1 MENVKIISGLNLR
14 NNKANPVGE
23 TAEAKRVRLAKE
35 KQINEAKKRV
45 TEINKAKIKDN
56 VELSNYLN
64 INRTPKETTKKITKV
79 ENKKVVSEPMS
90 EEAVAK
96 GKQMSKTLKDQFD
109 KNKSKS
115 LSINEMDEL
124 KKSIKS
130 RKTKDELENEALVDK
145 YVVNPS
151 ATTEEASN
159 ELDKNVKEA
168 VHNNTFGVKTGKQ
181 LDTIVDD
188 SKPQTVKQEEK
199 TEPIDK
205 VKDEA
210 KKKTEPTDKVKDE
223 SKEKTETKEDIKAKI
238 AKEVK
243 EQNYLKI
250 PDKEAPKMSMK
261 EDIVEKIVN
270 NKLDKEEAKKPTK
283 KTRINPALLA
293 EQERLKGSED
303 EAGGGVF
310 TSNTEDKEK

>member
-1 MENVKIISGLNLR
+1 
-14 NNKANPVGE
+14 
-23 TAEAKRVRLAKE
+23 
-35 KQINEAKKRV
+35 
-45 TEINKAKIKDN
+45 
-56 VELSNYLN
+56 
-64 INRTPKETTKKITKV
+64 
-79 ENKKVVSEPMS
+79 
-90 EEAVAK
+90 
-96 GKQMSKTLKDQFD
+96 
-109 KNKSKS
+109 
-115 LSINEMDEL
+115 MDEL

-151 ATTEEASN
+151 ATTEEASK

-168 VHNNTFGVKTGKQ
+168 VHNNTFDVKTGKQ
-181 LDTIVDD
+181 LDTIIDD
-188 SKPQTVKQEEK
+188 SKLQTVKQEEK
-199 TEPIDK
+199 TEPVDK

>member
-90 EEAVAK
+90 KEAVAK

-151 ATTEEASN
+151 ATIEEASK

-168 VHNNTFGVKTGKQ
+168 VHNKTFDVKTGKQ
-181 LDTIVDD
+181 LDTIIDD
-188 SKPQTVKQEEK
+188 SKPQTVKQEE
-199 TEPIDK
+199 
-205 VKDEA
+205 
-210 KKKTEPTDKVKDE
+210 KTEPTDKVKDE

>member
-1 MENVKIISGLNLR
+1 MENVKIISRLNLK
-14 NNKANPVGE
+14 NNKAKPVGE
-23 TAEAKRVRLAKE
+23 TVDARREELAKE
-35 KQINEAKKRV
+35 KKIRDAKNRV
-45 TEINKAKIKDN
+45 AEINKAKIKDN
-56 VELSNYLN
+56 IELSNYLN
-64 INRTPKETTKKITKV
+64 IDRTSKNTTKV

-90 EEAVAK
+90 KEAVAK
-96 GKQMSKTLKDQFD
+96 GKQMSKTLKDQF
-109 KNKSKS
+109 NKDKS
-115 LSINEMDEL
+115 LSMAEMDKLEKL
-124 KKSIKS
+124 IKS
-130 RKTKDELENEALVDK
+130 RKTADELENEALVDK

-151 ATTEEASN
+151 ATNEEASK
-159 ELDKNVKEA
+159 ELDKNIKEA
-168 VHNNTFGVKTGKQ
+168 VHNKTFGVTTGKQ

-188 SKPQTVKQEEK
+188 SKSQTVKQEEK
-199 TEPIDK
+199 TEP
-205 VKDEA
+205 
-210 KKKTEPTDKVKDE
+210 TDKVKDE
-223 SKEKTETKEDIKAKI
+223 TKEKVKDETKEKAETKEDIKAKI

-270 NKLDKEEAKKPTK
+270 NKLDKDEAKKPTK